1 MKWKVEGQLHLA
13 GAVRALDGGF
23 DEDARTPKEEE
34 LHKCTRLSENEHGDN
49 VEAFPIHVGAIH
61 LEKNLLATSQRTL
74 SWHTPTEK
82 NLLATSQRTLSW
94 HTPTPRV
101 HVPPNSPA
109 HARSGHRRLQVLA
122 SRSVQLESLE

>member
-1 MKWKVEGQLHLA
+1 MHLA

-74 SWHTPTEK
+74 SWHTPT
-82 NLLATSQRTLSW
+82 
-94 HTPTPRV
+94 PRV